1 MHSEILAQKWLR
13 NEKNDTF
20 YKYAYNKNLQNVKK
34 KRKDIDNIAL
44 SFTTTCIN
52 TSNKVLSFIHD
63 RK

>member
-13 NEKNDTF
+13 NGKKWQTF

-34 KRKDIDNIAL
+34 KKRKDIDNIAL
-44 SFTTTCIN
+44 SF